1 MCGVILRANRKRAS
15 HLLFEPNDT
24 NYTVANDVDILVRE
38 VTKERNA
45 VRFFHELIAEM
56 SSPRWQICTRR
67 KSAGDR
73 DAYEEA
79 GNEEKRRNH

>member
-1 MCGVILRANRKRAS
+1 MQIANDRDS

-45 VRFFHELIAEM
+45 VEFFHEPVAET
-56 SSPRWQICTRR
+56 SYPRWQI
-67 KSAGDR
+67 
-73 DAYEEA
+73 
-79 GNEEKRRNH
+79 